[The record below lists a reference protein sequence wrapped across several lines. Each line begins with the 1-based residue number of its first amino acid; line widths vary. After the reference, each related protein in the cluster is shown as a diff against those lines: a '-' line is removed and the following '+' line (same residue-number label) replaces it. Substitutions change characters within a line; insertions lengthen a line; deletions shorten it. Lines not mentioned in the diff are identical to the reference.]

1 VARLLL
7 FDIDGTLVVGGPPKH
22 TFGDALR
29 RIYGATG
36 PIDDWEF
43 SGKTDPQI
51 ARELLREAGLADPDI
66 DAGFADLWPDYL
78 AGLREALGTHPMER
92 LPGIGALLDALSE
105 PVARGQ
111 VALGLVTGNL
121 QAGAALKLASA
132 GLAWDD
138 TVGGYGSDHEERD
151 RLPGFAVDRAWGHW
165 GRRYAPEDVV
175 IIGDTPR
182 DVRCGRA
189 HGARTVAVATGRY
202 SAAQLQASGA
212 DWVLP
217 DLSSTKAVVRLLT
230 VEA

>member
-1 VARLLL
+1 MGRLLL
-7 FDIDGTLVVGGPPKH
+7 FDIDGTLVAGGPPKG
-22 TFGDALR
+22 TFGEALQQT
-29 RIYGATG
+29 YGTTG
-36 PIDDWEF
+36 PVDDWEF

-66 DAGFADLWPDYL
+66 EAGFEDLWPRYVR
-78 AGLREALGTHPMER
+78 GLQEALGVHPMER
-92 LPGIGALLDALSE
+92 LPGIGVLLDGLRES
-105 PVARGQ
+105 VATGQ

-121 QAGAALKLASA
+121 QAGAVLKLQSA
-132 GLAWDD
+132 GLDWDA

-151 RLPGFAVDRAWGHW
+151 RLPGIAVARAWGHW
-165 GRRYAPEDVV
+165 RHRYAPDEVV

-202 SAAQLQASGA
+202 SMAQLQAAGA

-217 DLSSTKAVVRLLT
+217 DLSSTEAVVRLLT